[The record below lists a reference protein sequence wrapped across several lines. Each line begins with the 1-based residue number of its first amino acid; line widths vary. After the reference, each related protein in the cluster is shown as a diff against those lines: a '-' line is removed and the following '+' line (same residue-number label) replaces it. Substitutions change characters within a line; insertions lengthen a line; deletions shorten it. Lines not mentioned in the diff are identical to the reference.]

1 MKPKELRTKI
11 VNQRNP
17 CWKPYAILPL
27 TPCNRDNPFPQ
38 KCKCSCPI
46 FCLLVIVIKRPKC
59 LPLKPHKAGKLLFL
73 KGKNNCYWLA

>member
-11 VNQRNP
+11 VSHP

-38 KCKCSCPI
+38 KFKCCFPI
-46 FCLLVIVIKRPKC
+46 FCLLIIVFKRPKC
-59 LPLKPHKAGKLLFL
+59 FPLKSHKAGKLLFL
-73 KGKNNCYWLA
+73 KGKNNCYWFALM